1 MAGRTRL
8 WSRIKRLLGFGSEP
22 PPPPPPPDDE
32 PALVPSGPRTPTLEG
47 GVEVVLPEEPHD
59 VDARGRD
66 DA

>member
-1 MAGRTRL
+1 MAERRGV
-8 WSRIKRLLGFGSEP
+8 WSRIKRLLGFRSEP

-32 PALVPSGPRTPTLEG
+32 PALVPSGPITPTLEVG
-47 GVEVVLPEEPHD
+47 AEVELPEEPRD